1 MASVHTLQLVCLCVV
16 AVLVTCDTD
25 ITQEV
30 LSTLN
35 KQVQTLQA
43 AFQSQ
48 QDHIHKQD
56 GTIVLLKNRIQEL
69 EAETHELKHQNQ
81 FRTTGQRKRVSGNG
95 AELSNVGFSAS
106 LSTTTALGDSQIV
119 VFDTVVTNDGNGY
132 DTRHGHFT
140 APVAGL
146 YAFSVT
152 VMCYGDE
159 SEIHAAIVRDG
170 QKIGVVFANGNHFDN
185 GSKLVVV
192 RLQAGQMVWVEHTYD
207 PSGNKINGAG
217 YSSFSGFLIRAY

>member
-69 EAETHELKHQNQ
+69 EAETHELK
-81 FRTTGQRKRVSGNG
+81 RNG